1 MRSLLSSGFAAICVI
16 MPKFAICRCAARRG
30 SGDRDRATRDREPSR
45 RPEAMRSMRSTSGRN
60 YFVLTLSK
68 SCDNQ
73 HYAEKKTQGHRLLVG
88 ERSRKLRKSYINSDR
103 EALAGDVV
111 SVLGSRWRPSRK
123 IPRFSREIEKG
134 DFGGA

>member
-68 SCDNQ
+68 LCDNH
-73 HYAEKKTQGHRLLVG
+73 HYAEKKKQAHRTVG
-88 ERSRKLRKSYINSDR
+88 WGAQPK
-103 EALAGDVV
+103 
-111 SVLGSRWRPSRK
+111 
-123 IPRFSREIEKG
+123 IEKVVHQQRS
-134 DFGGA
+134 

>member
-1 MRSLLSSGFAAICVI
+1 
-16 MPKFAICRCAARRG
+16 MPRDGRRG

-60 YFVLTLSK
+60 YFVLTISK

-73 HYAEKKTQGHRLLVG
+73 HYAEKKKQGHRTVG
-88 ERSRKLRKSYINSDR
+88 WGAQRKLRKSYINSDR

-111 SVLGSRWRPSRK
+111 SVLGVEVAPQPEDPAVLQR
-123 IPRFSREIEKG
+123 
-134 DFGGA
+134 D